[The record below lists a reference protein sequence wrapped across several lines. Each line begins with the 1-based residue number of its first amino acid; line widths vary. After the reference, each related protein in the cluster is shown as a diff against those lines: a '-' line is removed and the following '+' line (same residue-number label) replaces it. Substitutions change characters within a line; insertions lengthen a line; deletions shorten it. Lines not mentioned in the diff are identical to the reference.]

1 MRRRRPRH
9 PSKGCGSGCARV
21 RRAPCPS
28 DSWLIG
34 GFSPSRGFG
43 SNRFR
48 RRGRPGQCRGHL
60 TWPWSSDVA
69 LRKRQDPLGRR
80 RGAQAMTAPRLLVVS
95 RSLPAKGEPPA
106 SFFGSAVAARESAGG
121 RGMEAV
127 PDTWVRTASKSA
139 DCARKSPGACS
150 GAECV
155 GCLSAA
161 RRRKAGCE
169 REGLS
174 GPARP
179 GRASRRRQPGPRCRR
194 RSSRGSGRR
203 RRSSAWR
210 PLRTSGRRRARCTS
224 SI

>member
-21 RRAPCPS
+21 GRAIPLGLVVDRRFLSIPWVRLEPFPVAGPT
-28 DSWLIG
+28 
-34 GFSPSRGFG
+34 RAV
-43 SNRFR
+43 
-48 RRGRPGQCRGHL
+48 
-60 TWPWSSDVA
+60 PWSSDVA
-69 LRKRQDPLGRR
+69 LRKGQDPLGWR
-80 RGAQAMTAPRLLVVS
+80 RGTQAMTAPRLLVVS
-95 RSLPAKGEPPA
+95 RSLPAKGEPPP
-106 SFFGSAVAARESAGG
+106 FSAPRWQLGKARGKA
-121 RGMEAV
+121 RGMGTV
-127 PDTWVRTASKSA
+127 PGIWARTASKSA
-139 DCARKSPGACS
+139 DCARKGPGACS

-155 GCLSAA
+155 GCLSTA

-203 RRSSAWR
+203 HRSSAWR

-224 SI
+224 ST